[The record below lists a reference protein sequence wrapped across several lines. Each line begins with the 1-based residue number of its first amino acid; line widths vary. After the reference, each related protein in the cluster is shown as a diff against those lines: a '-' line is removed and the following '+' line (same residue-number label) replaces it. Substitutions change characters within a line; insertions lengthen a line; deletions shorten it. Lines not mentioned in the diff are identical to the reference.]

1 MIIKDQSS
9 AGWNYY
15 EASTD
20 DGASSSRMSHLQHE
34 PDHANDAQR
43 PPSPHQIHTIH
54 SPPSDSPARRR
65 LGLTAFASTLFVVA
79 MSAGLA
85 TFFLLFIIL
94 SQVSNVSDPAAF
106 VVRERVFSSNQLE
119 SSSLSALAVSTA
131 ISHFL
136 SITTPVVLSLLAYR
150 TAYLWIQAKASPSAD
165 EEGDAS
171 CLPTPL
177 HYGLLVRIL
186 NSSTILNLG
195 PLAAYFL
202 PRLRRRQGPENTTPI
217 SPPRLLREAFATAFF
232 VYVLSHTIGLADIWL
247 HSVASVGIADMIT
260 PAQEPPKFSM
270 VFNQTL
276 CDPSTGLDCMKYSD
290 HWGNTNVVRTGE
302 LVAANSTNSAN
313 TSVISLADENYTAI
327 LTPSDFIR
335 EWNFTASTYGARS
348 QCYPISNY
356 CAETGCDSPF
366 VTGPAIDAGMSL
378 ENLRFPKSSSK
389 ISSRGPGFGDYR
401 DMPRVMAYVGN
412 VTVGS
417 PTGVPSSVAS
427 AIPPNPG
434 PVLIKLRWTDTQSA
448 SFSFDRS
455 RTNTMLEVDMIPSKA
470 SDEEFQ
476 SRFVTTLYA
485 QCQLE
490 FVKVRYGYNQQ
501 QQFVAQ
507 HVKRMDEGD
516 ASVAAVLWSPLIWQ
530 QFTDQFV
537 NNIRQAC
544 LTDYSEEGTTA
555 ILGQELSRLAIGSAA
570 GLFMRTNQSVSDA
583 STITQVLVGRY
594 PRTPVYVFAGLLYA
608 YAALAIIL
616 FLSTAACTSDVIA
629 FRSDSDHLNKEGID
643 GAGTKSP
650 KTYTAL
656 QLAQRRLVDPAT
668 LIAEQYVW
676 APHSSP
682 SQASAMATQLRTADM
697 FGVNQPNKTS
707 AVPERL
713 FVGLGGPYADNG
725 DPRFG
730 VWRRPKRQIDTESDR
745 LTYMPGAPSSIGMT
759 NPEMMEGTT
768 LAGSTLH
775 SEQNGLPPAY
785 ATLSRGTRSRSD
797 GSEYILEYAARHTHG
812 SGLVDTRTRVEG
824 RHVDLNV
831 GPERRPLPEKDW
843 SALARVPSNA
853 SSQGSEASTSTIR
866 TVRRSTG
873 V

>member
-34 PDHANDAQR
+34 PDHDRDAQR
-43 PPSPHQIHTIH
+43 LPSPPHQIHTIH
-54 SPPSDSPARRR
+54 SPSSDSPAQRR
-65 LGLTAFASTLFVVA
+65 LGLAAFASTLFVVV

-85 TFFLLFIIL
+85 TLFLLLIIL

-106 VVRERVFSSNQLE
+106 VVRERVFSSNDLE

-136 SITTPVVLSLLAYR
+136 SITTPLVLSLLAYR
-150 TAYLWIQAKASPSAD
+150 TAYLWIQAQSSPAAD
-165 EEGDAS
+165 EEGVAS
-171 CLPTPL
+171 RLPTPL

-195 PLAAYFL
+195 PSAAYFL
-202 PRLRRRQGPENTTPI
+202 PRLRWRRSSESTTTI

-247 HSVASVGIADMIT
+247 HSVASVGIADMPT
-260 PAQEPPKFSM
+260 PSRELPRFSM
-270 VFNQTL
+270 VFNQSL
-276 CDPSTGLDCMKYSD
+276 CDPSTGLQCMHFSD
-290 HWGNTNVVRTGE
+290 HWGNSNVVRTGE
-302 LVAANSTNSAN
+302 LVAANSTNFAN
-313 TSVISLADENYTAI
+313 MSVISLAEENYTAI

-335 EWNFTASTYGARS
+335 EWNFSASTYGARA

-366 VTGPAIDAGMSL
+366 VGGPAVDAGMSL
-378 ENLRFPKSSSK
+378 ATLSFPKTSSK
-389 ISSRGPGFGDYR
+389 VASRGPGFGDYR
-401 DMPRVMAYVGN
+401 DMPRVMAHVGN

-417 PTGVPSSVAS
+417 PTGIPASVAN

-434 PVLIKLRWTDTQSA
+434 PVLIKLRWTDTLPPPY
-448 SFSFDRS
+448 SFERS
-455 RTNTMLEVDMIPSKA
+455 LSQPLFEVDMLPSRA

-476 SRFVTTLYA
+476 SRYVTILYA
-485 QCQLE
+485 QCELE
-490 FVKVRYGYNQQ
+490 FVRVRYGYNQQ
-501 QQFVAQ
+501 HQFQAQ
-507 HVKRMDEGD
+507 HIQGLKDD
-516 ASVAAVLWSPLIWQ
+516 ASMAAVLWSPLIWQ
-530 QFTDQFV
+530 QFTDQLI
-537 NNIRQAC
+537 NNIRQGC
-544 LTDYSEEGTTA
+544 LTDYSLEGTMA
-555 ILGQELSRLAIGSAA
+555 ILGQELSRLAVGASA
-570 GLFMRTNQSVSDA
+570 GLFMRTNESVADA

-608 YAALAIIL
+608 YAVFAIVL
-616 FLSTAACTSDVIA
+616 FLSTAACTSDVIT
-629 FRSDSDHLNKEGID
+629 FRSDLDDLNKERVD
-643 GAGTKSP
+643 GAGTKPP
-650 KTYTAL
+650 KAYTAL
-656 QLAQRRLVDPAT
+656 ELAQRRLVDPAT

-682 SQASAMATQLRTADM
+682 SKASAMATQLRTADM
-697 FGVNQPNKTS
+697 FGVGEPSKTS
-707 AVPERL
+707 SAPDRL

-745 LTYMPGAPSSIGMT
+745 LTYVPGVPSSLGMT
-759 NPEMMEGTT
+759 NPEMIEGTT
-768 LAGSTLH
+768 LVGSTLL
-775 SEQNGLPPAY
+775 SEQNGMPPAY

-797 GSEYILEYAARHTHG
+797 GSEYVLEHAARHTQS

-824 RHVDLNV
+824 RHVDLNL

-843 SALARVPSNA
+843 PALARVPSSA
-853 SSQGSEASTSTIR
+853 SSQGSSSTIR

>member
-1 MIIKDQSS
+1 MIIKDQSA

-34 PDHANDAQR
+34 PDHDNDGQR
-43 PPSPHQIHTIH
+43 PPSPPHQIHTIH
-54 SPPSDSPARRR
+54 SAPSDSPARRR
-65 LGLTAFASTLFVVA
+65 LGLTAFASTLFVVL

-136 SITTPVVLSLLAYR
+136 SITTPVLLSLLAYR
-150 TAYLWIQAKASPSAD
+150 TAYLWIQAQSSASAD
-165 EEGDAS
+165 EEGAAAR
-171 CLPTPL
+171 LPTPL
-177 HYGLLVRIL
+177 HYGLLVRVL
-186 NSSTILNLG
+186 NSSNILNLG

-202 PRLRRRQGPENTTPI
+202 PRLRWRPSSENTTPI
-217 SPPRLLREAFATAFF
+217 SPPRLLREAFVTALLI
-232 VYVLSHTIGLADIWL
+232 YVLSHTIGLADIWL
-247 HSVASVGIADMIT
+247 HSVASVGITDFVT
-260 PAQEPPKFSM
+260 PAQEIPKFSM

-276 CDPSTGLDCMKYSD
+276 CDPTTGLECMKFSD
-290 HWGNTNVVRTGE
+290 HWGDTNVVRTGQ

-313 TSVISLADENYTAI
+313 TTVISLADANYTAI
-327 LTPSDFIR
+327 LTPSDFVR
-335 EWNFTASTYGARS
+335 EWDFTASTYGARS
-348 QCYPISNY
+348 RCYPISNY
-356 CAETGCDSPF
+356 CAETGCVSPI

-378 ENLRFPKSSSK
+378 QELKFPKTSYK

-417 PTGVPSSVAS
+417 PTGIPSSVS
-427 AIPPNPG
+427 NAIPPNPG
-434 PVLIKLRWTDTQSA
+434 PVLIKLRWSDTQSPA
-448 SFSFDRS
+448 FSFDRS
-455 RTNTMLEVDMIPSKA
+455 RTNTMLEVDMIPSRG

-485 QCQLE
+485 QCELE
-490 FVKVRYGYNQQ
+490 FVKVRYGYTQQ
-501 QQFVAQ
+501 KQFVAQ
-507 HVKRMDEGD
+507 DVKSMDDED
-516 ASVAAVLWSPLIWQ
+516 ASLAAVLWSPLIWQ
-530 QFTDQFV
+530 QFTQQFV

-544 LTDYSEEGTTA
+544 LTDYSEDGTTA

-570 GLFMRTNQSVSDA
+570 GMFMRTNQSVSDA

-594 PRTPVYVFAGLLYA
+594 PCVPVYIFAGLLYA

-616 FLSTAACTSDVIA
+616 FLSTTACSSDVIV
-629 FRSDSDHLNKEGID
+629 FRSDSDDLNKERID
-643 GAGTKSP
+643 SAGMKSP
-650 KTYTAL
+650 KNYTAL

-682 SQASAMATQLRTADM
+682 SQASAMAARLRTADM
-697 FGVNQPNKTS
+697 FGVNQPSKTS
-707 AVPERL
+707 VMPERL
-713 FVGLGGPYADNG
+713 FVGLGGPYADSG

-745 LTYMPGAPSSIGMT
+745 LTYMPGAPSSLGMT

-797 GSEYILEYAARHTHG
+797 GSEYIVEHAARHAHG
-812 SGLVDTRTRVEG
+812 PGLVDTRTRVEG

-831 GPERRPLPEKDW
+831 APERRPLPEKDW

-853 SSQGSEASTSTIR
+853 SSQR
-866 TVRRSTG
+866 
-873 V
+873 